1 MNARGL
7 NVNAWANAAG
17 ASESAIRGF
26 LAGRTQ
32 SLNTST
38 YTRLAE
44 AAGVPVSDLLPNT
57 ISSASE
63 GNAQKAG
70 NEKRKKI
77 LEVDVYG
84 GMGGGG
90 IAAFHNHTDSDGNT
104 VAADDIRATWELP
117 QDYISELRIAPGKAR
132 IIEVQGDSMEPTLR
146 TGDRVMINTA
156 DKRPSPPGIFAV
168 WDGFGVVVKRIEP
181 IPNSDP
187 PTLRIISDNGY
198 HSAYERTV
206 EEVSIIGRVIWF
218 SRKI

>member
-1 MNARGL
+1 M
-7 NVNAWANAAG
+7 
-17 ASESAIRGF
+17 
-26 LAGRTQ
+26 
-32 SLNTST
+32 
-38 YTRLAE
+38 
-44 AAGVPVSDLLPNT
+44 PVSDLLPNT
-57 ISSASE
+57 NNSVSE
-63 GNAQKAG
+63 GDQPKFE

-77 LEVDVYG
+77 LEIDVYG

-90 IAAFHNHTDSDGNT
+90 VAAFHNHTDSDGNT
-104 VAADDIRATWELP
+104 IVADDIRATWELP

-187 PTLRIISDNGY
+187 PTLRIISDNSY
-198 HSAYERTV
+198 HGAYERTI
-206 EEVSIIGRVIWF
+206 EEVNIIGRVIWF
-218 SRKI
+218 ARRI